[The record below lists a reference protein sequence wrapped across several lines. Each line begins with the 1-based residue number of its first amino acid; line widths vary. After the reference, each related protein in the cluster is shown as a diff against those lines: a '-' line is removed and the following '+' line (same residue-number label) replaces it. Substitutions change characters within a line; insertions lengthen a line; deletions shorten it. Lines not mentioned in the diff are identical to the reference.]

1 MGAGKEEGE
10 GGLTPTEDD
19 DAASVYF
26 SRRQAYCPLSTEG
39 IVGRKIPMI
48 GLNCSHHSQGGD
60 TLMSFGQNVQFL
72 RRMRNRMTQEAL
84 AEKLNVS
91 RQTVSKWELDMAYP
105 EMNKLLELC
114 DLFCC
119 SMDQLVREDICI
131 NEEAYS
137 DIRVREV
144 PAFRYIRYA
153 VVSAEPEADAI
164 AHVRSWANALGLTA
178 PEIIGWDFPVVS
190 PEQTNV
196 FHMHGYAAALILPE
210 TVRDGDIPGEV
221 VCQRA
226 QKYMVI
232 TIRNPA
238 AAPFRLIPNAYKVLM
253 THMQVNGIRHR
264 EDAGVLS
271 CFEQE
276 YDLEGVPYM
285 DVSIAAE

>member
-1 MGAGKEEGE
+1 
-10 GGLTPTEDD
+10 
-19 DAASVYF
+19 
-26 SRRQAYCPLSTEG
+26 
-39 IVGRKIPMI
+39 
-48 GLNCSHHSQGGD
+48 
-60 TLMSFGQNVQFL
+60 MSFGQNVQFL

-114 DLFCC
+114 DLFYC

-144 PAFRYIRYA
+144 PTFRYIRYA

-164 AHVRSWANALGLTA
+164 AHVRSWADALGLTA

-210 TVRDGDIPGEV
+210 TVRDEDIPGEV

-264 EDAGVLS
+264 KDGGVLA
-271 CFEQE
+271 CFERE